1 MPDNLKMLQQG
12 VVWVVYFISSVYGHV
27 AFKLATG
34 SDEKFSLT
42 GTLFSWTGISAVA
55 AWGVSMVL
63 WILILSESKLMT
75 ANSASAL
82 NHALVVVVAFLFLR
96 ERVTPVQAAGIVL
109 IIIGVF
115 LVAR

>member
-1 MPDNLKMLQQG
+1 MPDHMKLMQQG
-12 VVWVVYFISSVYGHV
+12 FIWALYFIASVYGHV
-27 AFKLATG
+27 AFKLAAG
-34 SDEKFSLT
+34 SGEKFSLG
-42 GTLFSWTGISAVA
+42 GTIFSLTGISATF
-55 AWGVSMVL
+55 AWGISAVL

-82 NHALVVVVAFLFLR
+82 NHALVVLVAFLFLR

-109 IIIGVF
+109 IIIGVY